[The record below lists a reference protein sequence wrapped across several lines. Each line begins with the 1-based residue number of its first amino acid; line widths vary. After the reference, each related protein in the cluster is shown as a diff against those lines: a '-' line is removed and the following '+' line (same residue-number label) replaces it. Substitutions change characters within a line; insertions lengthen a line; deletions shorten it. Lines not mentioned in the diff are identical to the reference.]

1 MDKYQVLKQY
11 FGYDDFRQGQH
22 IAIDSILSGDDTV
35 AIMPTGGG
43 KSICFQVPA
52 MMFDGITI
60 VISPLISLMNDQVRA
75 LSQCGISAAFLNTS
89 LDERVIA
96 RVLSEAER
104 GDYKIIYVAPE
115 RLQNEEFISLC
126 QKMNISMVC
135 IDEAHCVSH
144 WGHDFRPS
152 YLKIVSFINSF
163 E

>member
-22 IAIDSILSGDDTV
+22 IAIDSVLSGDDTV

-75 LSQCGISAAFLNTS
+75 LSQCGIPAAYLIAYMTKSAEFPHGQPAALFGS
-89 LDERVIA
+89 LMFSWVMGMVISVVVFA
-96 RVLSEAER
+96 IGKWKKKMYEHAVAET
-104 GDYKIIYVAPE
+104 E
-115 RLQNEEFISLC
+115 
-126 QKMNISMVC
+126 
-135 IDEAHCVSH
+135 
-144 WGHDFRPS
+144 
-152 YLKIVSFINSF
+152 
-163 E
+163 